1 MPACLEAEYDS
12 VLRTLMDYATYTVD
26 MRSRLYLS
34 EHWIRHL
41 IPILPTV
48 LFVSIGSPVLY
59 DLIRRFA
66 NEKER
71 SSPFY
76 DVVLSDYPLETLA
89 LQIEA
94 AHPGIQF
101 AQIAKLFEL
110 RDKHTRWMSPSR
122 WMSLRVLITGVLSV
136 GVFLLNMVPDILIKK
151 IWAPVS
157 PSGVTGAEFFDV
169 FVFLI
174 TVALVVLIPVIWAQ
188 YFFEYGQRERAVR
201 HVVLDALGYL
211 AIRQARSTA
220 RPDVAF
226 DGP

>member
-1 MPACLEAEYDS
+1 MREEKPMPACLEAEYDS
-12 VLRTLMDYATYTVD
+12 VLRTLMDYAAYTVQ
-26 MRSRLYLS
+26 MRSRLYFKKL
-34 EHWIRHL
+34 R
-41 IPILPTV
+41 IPILPSI
-48 LFVSIGSPVLY
+48 LFMPIGNPILN

-122 WMSLRVLITGVLSV
+122 WMNLRVLILGILSV
-136 GVFLLNMVPDILIKK
+136 GVFLLNMVPDMLINQMWNPS
-151 IWAPVS
+151 I
-157 PSGVTGAEFFDV
+157 PSGVTASEFFDSL
-169 FVFLI
+169 VFLY
-174 TVALVVLIPVIWAQ
+174 TFLLVVLIAVIWAQ
-188 YFFEYGQRERAVR
+188 YFFEHGRWERAVR

-220 RPDVAF
+220 RPDV
-226 DGP
+226 